1 MATTPSTINPLSGGS
16 LTITDPKRKAY
27 PEAWIGMAD
36 NVEGKSKWLRVG
48 GISDGSTSRLAIAAG
63 RTSIQGSVG
72 INCLP
77 TERALEV
84 NGSVAVS
91 DSLSVNKAITTR
103 SVNMSGSLSVDKEIS
118 AGTVKVSDSLSVD
131 KAISAGTIEVSGS
144 LSVGK
149 PTEGTLL
156 RAGGLALSTTKPGDT
171 SSPGAWT
178 SLSSNAYHADGAWH
192 FVDDTKPAVT
202 LEMDGRAGKSRFA
215 VYVTKKATPTT
226 WVHRLLIDG
235 ETGQVDMSGKVNMN
249 GGASV
254 TGDASVSGAL
264 LNASGGPYL
273 SAAEI
278 VNHNAALP
286 VTKSFTTKGR
296 TVILLASG
304 SGFSSTKD
312 KTIGMD
318 IQIDKV
324 SRRQAKTFANEAN
337 SHNAFVSPYLV
348 LTDLA
353 AGDHTITL
361 SALTGTVVDTNDYF
375 SVVMIEL

>member
-36 NVEGKSKWLRVG
+36 DVEGKSKWLRVG

-63 RTSIQGSVG
+63 RTSIQGNLGV
-72 INCLP
+72 NCLP
-77 TERALEV
+77 TEQALEV
-84 NGSVAVS
+84 RGGVHA
-91 DSLSVNKAITTR
+91 
-103 SVNMSGSLSVDKEIS
+103 SG
-118 AGTVKVSDSLSVD
+118 SLSVD
-131 KAISAGTIEVSGS
+131 KAISAGTVNVNGSLTVDNAITAGTVGVSGL
-144 LSVGK
+144 LSVGEV
-149 PTEGTLL
+149 TDGALL
-156 RAGGLALSTTKPGDT
+156 RAGGLALSTTPPGDT
-171 SSPGAWT
+171 ASPGAWT
-178 SLSSNAYHADGAWH
+178 SLSSNAYHDDAGAWH
-192 FVDDTKPAVT
+192 HLNASLPAVT
-202 LEMDGRAGKSRFA
+202 LEIDSRMGSGRFQ
-215 VYVTKKATPTT
+215 VWMTKKASPLG
-226 WVHRLLIDG
+226 WEGRLAIDG
-235 ETGQVDMSGKVNMN
+235 ETGTVAVYGPLTVK
-249 GGASV
+249 
-254 TGDASVSGAL
+254 GDVYVKGAL
-264 LNASGGPYL
+264 VDEIGLPYL

-286 VTKSFTTKGR
+286 VTKSFKTKGR

-304 SGFSSTKD
+304 SGYSGTKD

-324 SRRQAKTFANEAN
+324 SRRQAKTFANEAS
-337 SHNAFVSPYLV
+337 SHNAFVAPYLV

-361 SALTGTVVDTNDYF
+361 SALSGTTTDVNDYF